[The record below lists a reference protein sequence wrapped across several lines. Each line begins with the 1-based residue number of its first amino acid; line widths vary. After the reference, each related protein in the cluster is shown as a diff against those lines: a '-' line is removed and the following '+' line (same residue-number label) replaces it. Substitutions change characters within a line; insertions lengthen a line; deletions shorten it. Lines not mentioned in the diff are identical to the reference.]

1 MTNRDVAQTNSE
13 GQATQGPIDVLV
25 HVRGA
30 QSVPAQNLRVAPTLL
45 VWEDSGE
52 IRLT

>member
-1 MTNRDVAQTNSE
+1 MDDAVLTNHEELTTQDPVAVLRGLRD
-13 GQATQGPIDVLV
+13 
-25 HVRGA
+25 A